1 MNKSLLTSRFF
12 TTEDNRM
19 ETVVFPLP
27 SHWWSRFYEYA
38 WAAEFCKETDVVL
51 DAACG
56 IPHPF
61 KFYLAGKCKDTH
73 AVDIDE
79 RITDFMRMMEEVAK
93 TYGQSLNSSDFEK
106 MIDKID
112 FKQAS
117 LTKLPYKNSMFDKVF
132 SISALEH
139 ISDADKVKALTE
151 FKRVLKKSG
160 MLILTID
167 YSKTPEYSSATM
179 DEIEKLANDVG
190 FKLAGEKQLDIPA
203 NAINWNISLY
213 CFRMVLVKIK
223 DGE

>member
-1 MNKSLLTSRFF
+1 MNKEQLTSRFF

-19 ETVVFPLP
+19 EKVVFPLP

-38 WAAEFCKETDVVL
+38 WASEFCKETDVVL

-61 KFYLAGKCKDTH
+61 KFYLAGECKEVH

-79 RITDFMRMMEEVAK
+79 RITDFMRIMEEVAK

-112 FKQAS
+112 LKKAS
-117 LTKLPYKNSMFDKVF
+117 LTKLPYKNSMFDKIF

-139 ISDADKVKALTE
+139 ISDIDKVKALEE

-160 MLILTID
+160 MVILTID
-167 YSKTPEYSSATM
+167 YSETPEYSSATM
-179 DEIEKLANDVG
+179 DEIEKLANDAG
-190 FKLAGEKQLDIPA
+190 FKLAGEKQLDIPE
-203 NAINWNISLY
+203 NAINWGNSLF
-213 CFRMVLVKIK
+213 CFRMVLVKSK

>member
-1 MNKSLLTSRFF
+1 MNKELLTSRFF
-12 TTEDNRM
+12 TTDDKRM
-19 ETVVFPLP
+19 EKVVFPLP

-61 KFYLAGKCKDTH
+61 KFYLAEGCKEVH

-79 RITDFMRMMEEVAK
+79 RILDLNEISKEMRATFGIDNIKVLDEV
-93 TYGQSLNSSDFEK
+93 NVN
-106 MIDKID
+106 

-117 LTKLPYKNSMFDKVF
+117 LTKLPYKNSMFDKLF
-132 SISALEH
+132 CISALEH
-139 ISDADKVKALTE
+139 ISDTDKVKALAE

-167 YSKTPEYSSATM
+167 YSETPEYSSATM

-190 FKLAGEKQLDIPA
+190 FKLAGEKQLDIPG
-203 NAINWNISLY
+203 NAINWGNSLF
-213 CFRMVLVKIK
+213 CFRVVLVKSK